1 MNPAGWWPR
10 VRWLWVNWLWPE
22 VGGRRGSC
30 GRPRWEGGWVMEQLG
45 LAETMEALR
54 AELAQASAAGAAAG
68 FQFPVAGVQLEFHV
82 GVKKTGEG
90 KAGVRFYV
98 VELGGSGSYARE
110 EIQTVTVTLGAPV
123 DHHGDPVKIYRAS
136 AQMP

>member
-1 MNPAGWWPR
+1 M
-10 VRWLWVNWLWPE
+10 
-22 VGGRRGSC
+22 
-30 GRPRWEGGWVMEQLG
+30 QLG

-54 AELAQASAAGAAAG
+54 AELARAAEEGAADG

-82 GVKKTGEG
+82 GVTKAGEG
-90 KAGVRFYV
+90 RGGVKFYV

-123 DHHGDPVKIYRAS
+123 DHNGDPVKIYRGS